1 MSLKKISLAIA
12 KKFPKVEIV
21 EERLGDETSIV
32 IVTPSRDIAISAD
45 MTDGKFM
52 FSYTETKNGEPIL
65 DDELDIDEVME
76 LLSSLLEELENDVS
90 AKTPTNLILQN
101 KDKTGKEINLGKANI
116 ITVTEGTI
124 IVQKGTR

>member
-1 MSLKKISLAIA
+1 MSLEKISLAIA

-52 FSYTETKNGEPIL
+52 VSYTETKNGEPLL
-65 DDELDIDEVME
+65 DDELDMDEVME
-76 LLSSLLEELENDVS
+76 LLSSLLEELENRDTVDVS
-90 AKTPTNLILQN
+90 VESHIENDVSVKTPTNLILQ
-101 KDKTGKEINLGKANI
+101 
-116 ITVTEGTI
+116 
-124 IVQKGTR
+124 KG